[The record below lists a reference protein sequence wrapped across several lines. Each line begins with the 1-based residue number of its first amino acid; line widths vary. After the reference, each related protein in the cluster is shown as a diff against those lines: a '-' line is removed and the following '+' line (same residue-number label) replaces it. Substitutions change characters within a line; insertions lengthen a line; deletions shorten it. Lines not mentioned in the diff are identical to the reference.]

1 MRNLHVAA
9 IVFASSMSFTS
20 AVFAQN
26 SCPPGSLTCAPAP
39 GPLNAPP
46 PPVEPMAQPAPPPP
60 PQHPMPQPQQYY
72 APQPAVVHARGGS
85 MQRSHDVAP
94 GDNVPAQRADREGIA
109 IGIEA
114 LGAVDFSAK
123 PVSPVGGAGLKLGYR
138 AQDVVISVGVA
149 GTYSQTSSTDRFQSD
164 WTVSGSA
171 YLQRTNPTS
180 LRPYIGGALGFAVV
194 QENAGLGA
202 EASSAYNLLRLHVGY
217 EWRMAPAVAMQFE
230 ARGQLLG
237 AVDRDDVLNQGL
249 PRSSAQLFGVVALVL
264 YPAQ

>member
-1 MRNLHVAA
+1 
-9 IVFASSMSFTS
+9 
-20 AVFAQN
+20 
-26 SCPPGSLTCAPAP
+26 
-39 GPLNAPP
+39 
-46 PPVEPMAQPAPPPP
+46 
-60 PQHPMPQPQQYY
+60 
-72 APQPAVVHARGGS
+72 